1 MKTTNNLG
9 VNSRNYK
16 NNFLAIRTYINN
28 KNFNK
33 SKTFEYSQAE
43 SKIIQEYYTKKNDV
57 ENIVK
62 DRIERYGDS
71 YSLVKIDD
79 KLLHSLLNK
88 EEINEICRN
97 YIQIIENKKEI
108 IIEEDMNSEYKEFHD
123 ELIRRINYKYHNIRI
138 YILLREIFMSDENIE
153 KFKKEH
159 TYFLDHYDK
168 LIGDV
173 GHSIVNILKERTT
186 NTSIDEINMINDK
199 IIDMLLPINEV
210 NEVRAKKTPNKTR
223 EELNEI
229 LEEFYTKKD

>member
-1 MKTTNNLG
+1 
-9 VNSRNYK
+9 
-16 NNFLAIRTYINN
+16 
-28 KNFNK
+28 
-33 SKTFEYSQAE
+33 
-43 SKIIQEYYTKKNDV
+43 
-57 ENIVK
+57 
-62 DRIERYGDS
+62 
-71 YSLVKIDD
+71 
-79 KLLHSLLNK
+79 
-88 EEINEICRN
+88 
-97 YIQIIENKKEI
+97 
-108 IIEEDMNSEYKEFHD
+108 
-123 ELIRRINYKYHNIRI
+123 
-138 YILLREIFMSDENIE
+138 MSDENIE